1 MSVNL
6 DSLFPVQRRDE
17 SARVSEEIAQAVSS
31 RPLLTFRQAMD
42 KARAQVDLTQ
52 FYVVRVKDGEYV
64 WYRTKALGMAESFL
78 MTMGEIYSAD
88 PKKTFFVGKEE
99 KTADEIGFVYEQ
111 IDTQLLYGLVD
122 RLENQAGGNPVKYK
136 RPYLRTV
143 LYNEVF
149 EAAFKETVNHNN
161 MKW

>member
-1 MSVNL
+1 
-6 DSLFPVQRRDE
+6 
-17 SARVSEEIAQAVSS
+17 
-31 RPLLTFRQAMD
+31 
-42 KARAQVDLTQ
+42 
-52 FYVVRVKDGEYV
+52 
-64 WYRTKALGMAESFL
+64 